1 MGYKATKKIYYYDYK
16 VHAIVSDDGYVLW
29 TPYQRNMKGAKKHNN
44 HYLMTIRRIIENDF
58 SLLSYYNIEN
68 NLARSLARLQQWLDI
83 AILA

>member
-1 MGYKATKKIYYYDYK
+1 
-16 VHAIVSDDGYVLW
+16 
-29 TPYQRNMKGAKKHNN
+29 
-44 HYLMTIRRIIENDF
+44 MTIRRIIENDF